1 MAWMAWGGTIL
12 SMNFGFDD
20 FDDSDGGDNDGQKPI
35 GCYCGAKE
43 FVSVLL
49 CCEGLGYIYIFFF
62 LRREL
67 KGFRTSP
74 RMIGRDDTS
83 VRKQIGRPKA
93 LKINGWMGQFCR
105 KV

>member
-1 MAWMAWGGTIL
+1 MAWGGTIL

-20 FDDSDGGDNDGQKPI
+20 FDNSDGGEMMDKNP
-35 GCYCGAKE
+35 
-43 FVSVLL
+43 
-49 CCEGLGYIYIFFF
+49 LGVTVVPRNLYQFFCAVRNWDIYIFF

-105 KV
+105 NV